1 MTRTDDNSD
10 GAVLIRKLQI
20 SGVAEADGNVGIP
33 VGSIHTSATN
43 ADININ
49 VESGVTYSVVVVP
62 YLVDNNGNILA
73 IGRPSDAVSFNTETS
88 GIMQIDS
95 DEDVSDAAFFNLQGQ
110 RVDNPEKG
118 TVVIKVTGGKATKV
132 VL

>member
-1 MTRTDDNSD
+1 M
-10 GAVLIRKLQI
+10 
-20 SGVAEADGNVGIP
+20 
-33 VGSIHTSATN
+33 
-43 ADININ
+43 
-49 VESGVTYSVVVVP
+49 VVP

-118 TVVIKVTGGKATKV
+118 TVVIKVTGSKATKV